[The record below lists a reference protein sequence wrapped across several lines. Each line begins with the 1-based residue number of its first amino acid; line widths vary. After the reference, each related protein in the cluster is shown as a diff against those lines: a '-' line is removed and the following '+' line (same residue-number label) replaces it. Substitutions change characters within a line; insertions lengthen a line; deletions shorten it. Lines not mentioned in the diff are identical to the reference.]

1 MNSGGPIFSN
11 SCKCIQLAA
20 GLLGMAICA
29 NLLVGC
35 ARYNAPVPALSQDE
49 KGAIADEYEE
59 IISQTADCPQFE
71 ADVMVRFS
79 SFFKDAALSGV
90 LLARNP
96 QSMKFIG
103 TNPFGQPLV
112 LFLLNDQVFLL
123 VDVPSQKA
131 FEGTSRSS
139 KVEEV
144 FPFEKLQETSLYSLL
159 RGAHS
164 PGRTADAVMREEG
177 LAPDAYLLLWRTAS
191 GGEQRVVF
199 DMHTRLVESY
209 ELLDEHGST
218 LLRILYP
225 QHKQSGCCMPSSIHV
240 SGQEVRGRIELT
252 LEHAEVT
259 SSLTDADFKISLPTG
274 YQVETVR

>member
-112 LFLLNDQVFLL
+112 LFLLNDQTIRRF
-123 VDVPSQKA
+123 
-131 FEGTSRSS
+131 
-139 KVEEV
+139 
-144 FPFEKLQETSLYSLL
+144 Y
-159 RGAHS
+159 
-164 PGRTADAVMREEG
+164 
-177 LAPDAYLLLWRTAS
+177 W
-191 GGEQRVVF
+191 
-199 DMHTRLVESY
+199 
-209 ELLDEHGST
+209 
-218 LLRILYP
+218 
-225 QHKQSGCCMPSSIHV
+225 
-240 SGQEVRGRIELT
+240 
-252 LEHAEVT
+252 
-259 SSLTDADFKISLPTG
+259 
-274 YQVETVR
+274 